1 MNLKLALIFA
11 VVSSLALA
19 QSTAVKVQKGKV
31 EVTGSDG
38 QAVKVETDEEKDDD
52 ADGFSVAGQ
61 GLSQAHACR
70 ADEDVEISGQGNTVT
85 LTGPCRKVSLTGQG
99 HVVTVDVVGTIE
111 VSGMGNSVTWK
122 TALKGKKP
130 TLSVTG
136 VKNAVKQAK

>member
-1 MNLKLALIFA
+1 MITSPFVTRAPLVVQTATRNLKLALVFA
-11 VVSSLALA
+11 VASTFALA
-19 QSTAVKVQKGKV
+19 Q
-31 EVTGSDG
+31 
-38 QAVKVETDEEKDDD
+38 DDD
-52 ADGFSVAGQ
+52 DGFSVDGQ
-61 GLSQAHACR
+61 NLTQAHVCR
-70 ADEDVEISGQGNTVT
+70 ADEDVEISGQGNNVT

-130 TLSVTG
+130 ALSVTG